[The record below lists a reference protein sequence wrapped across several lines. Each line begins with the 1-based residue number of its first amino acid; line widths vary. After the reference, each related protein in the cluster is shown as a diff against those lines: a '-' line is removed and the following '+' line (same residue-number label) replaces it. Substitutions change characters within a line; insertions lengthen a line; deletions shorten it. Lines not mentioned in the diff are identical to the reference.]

1 MGDVAKSGVDWAAAA
16 ECELTG
22 EGNPAKGLFN
32 KVAMEND
39 SDGPDNNDAC
49 VPVVPPA
56 PPEGPGDLSKTGAD
70 VLGIIG
76 AGAGL
81 LMLAGAM
88 LVWRRRA
95 AEH

>member
-1 MGDVAKSGVDWAAAA
+1 
-16 ECELTG
+16 
-22 EGNPAKGLFN
+22 
-32 KVAMEND
+32 MEND
-39 SDGPDNNDAC
+39 SDGPGNNDAC

-56 PPEGPGDLSKTGAD
+56 PPEGSEEPEGPGDLSKTGAD

-95 AEH
+95 TEH